1 MAAGHQNP
9 AEDQLHIEDVQ
20 YEADGRS
27 MIGHLAFD
35 EAQAGP
41 RPAVLVSHEGPGLD
55 QHCKDVAEK
64 LAGLGYVAFALDY
77 IGGGAPLPMDQA
89 GKILGALSTD
99 PRRLGRVASAGLD
112 VLLAQ
117 APADPGRVA
126 AIGYCYGGV
135 VSLELARTGAD
146 VKAVVGFHPGFL
158 PPRPADSA
166 NIRASVLICSGTED
180 PFATAEQRLGFEA
193 EMREAGVADWRME
206 LYGGVGHSFTNP
218 DVDQYAIPGCAYHAL
233 ADRRSWQSML
243 QLFDEVLT

>member
-1 MAAGHQNP
+1 M
-9 AEDQLHIEDVQ
+9 HIADVP

-35 EAQAGP
+35 DTQAGP

-55 QHCKDVAEK
+55 QHAKDVAEK
-64 LAGLGYVAFALDY
+64 LAALGYAAFALDY
-77 IGGGAPLPMDQA
+77 NGNGVQHPMDEVA
-89 GKILGALSTD
+89 ERLGVLSAD
-99 PRRLGRVASAGLD
+99 PERLGRVALAGLD

-146 VKAVVGFHPGFL
+146 VRAVVGFHPGYL
-158 PPRPADSA
+158 APRPADSTR
-166 NIRASVLICSGTED
+166 IRASVLMFSGTED

-193 EMREAGVADWRME
+193 EMREAGVADWRLE

-218 DVDQYAIPGCAYHAL
+218 EVDQYAIPGCAYNAL

-243 QLFDEVLT
+243 QLFGEVLA